1 MSREIL
7 IIVTTL
13 VILQINIQ
21 ASVYQALDELV
32 E

>member
-1 MSREIL
+1 MSRGIL
-7 IIVTTL
+7 IILTTL
-13 VILQINIQ
+13 VILQIDIQ

>member
-1 MSREIL
+1 MSRGKIIIL
-7 IIVTTL
+7 VTL
-13 VILQINIQ
+13 VILQIDIQ